1 MNGGGYRTQD
11 GKGQKKKTELK
22 LNLTAGD
29 GRKGR
34 NGDEL
39 TKSPRTESLQTYVG
53 KSGEICDRIIP
64 APIIESKEEIV
75 HTPSPGLVQEI
86 QYLRSES
93 RTTRLPRTV
102 SDAVL
107 QLDSSGNAGSLCS
120 LASGRVLGEKGFDM
134 KGSQTRRS
142 SPIEPASTLCC
153 GVLTSEC

>member
-1 MNGGGYRTQD
+1 ME
-11 GKGQKKKTELK
+11 GKEGT
-22 LNLTAGD
+22 GM
-29 GRKGR
+29 
-34 NGDEL
+34 
-39 TKSPRTESLQTYVG
+39 SLQRALGLKACEPMFVSQGRFVTG
-53 KSGEICDRIIP
+53 STP

-120 LASGRVLGEKGFDM
+120 LASRRVWGEKWFDM

-142 SPIEPASTLCC
+142 SPIKPVPTLCC
-153 GVLTSEC
+153 GFLTVNVSEKL

>member
-1 MNGGGYRTQD
+1 MEGKEETRMNLQRALG
-11 GKGQKKKTELK
+11 LK
-22 LNLTAGD
+22 ACEPMLVSQ
-29 GRKGR
+29 GRFVTG
-34 NGDEL
+34 
-39 TKSPRTESLQTYVG
+39 S
-53 KSGEICDRIIP
+53 IP

-120 LASGRVLGEKGFDM
+120 LASGRVWGEKGFDM